1 MLFDYATIQDSKL
14 RGKLYVDRKGNYYGP
29 KTSTE
34 GKTVVVVNV
43 PESFAKLT
51 SDQIQMK
58 DDNEKK
64 DHMQE
69 QQNIEEINNSSERE
83 NMLREFENKIENK
96 MKLILGNED
105 CVLADKVLKEF
116 INKCLEQEDLKSI
129 DKEDL
134 KETLSYVLNVF
145 DKLNRLELMTLVEI
159 TKIALDNLKNGDDES
174 FEMVDQ
180 FLNHFGEKEEDAK

>member
-14 RGKLYVDRKGNYYGP
+14 RGKLCVDRKGNYYGP

-34 GKTVVVVNV
+34 GKTVIVVNV
-43 PESFAKLT
+43 PDSFAKLT
-51 SDQIQMK
+51 SDQIQMN
-58 DDNEKK
+58 DNEKK

-69 QQNIEEINNSSERE
+69 QQIIEDTNNSSERE

-116 INKCLEQEDLKSI
+116 INKCLEQEDLKDI
-129 DKEDL
+129 DKDDL
-134 KETLSYVLNVF
+134 KDTLSYVLNVF

-159 TKIALDNLKNGDDES
+159 TKIALENLKNGDDES

>member
-1 MLFDYATIQDSKL
+1 MLFDYVTIQDSKL
-14 RGKLYVDRKGNYYGP
+14 RRKLCVDRKGNYYGP
-29 KTSTE
+29 KTDTS
-34 GKTVVVVNV
+34 GKTVIVVNI
-43 PESFAKLT
+43 PDSFAKLT

-58 DDNEKK
+58 DNEKK

-69 QQNIEEINNSSERE
+69 QQNIEDTNNSSERE
-83 NMLREFENKIENK
+83 NMLRDFENKIENK

-105 CVLADKVLKEF
+105 CALADKVLKEF

-134 KETLSYVLNVF
+134 RETLSYVLNVF

-159 TKIALDNLKNGDDES
+159 TKMALENLKNGDNES

-180 FLNHFGEKEEDAK
+180 FLNHFGEKEDDAK